1 MVNVIIILRTNT
13 HTHIDINQLKWT
25 CEMIHNMCEIWIS
38 IRFIGNDDD
47 DDDVY
52 PSIYSSI
59 LLLMFCLHSGWMSML
74 FFFSSFPW
82 FGFQIR
88 QFVYVW
94 YVCVWQKSKLKKKW
108 KKKSS
113 HTFIDRVSTNRIINL
128 LRFANT
134 LIYKHKFFQ
143 LHKKNICRVLV
154 NIYIYR
160 DSYRTCW
167 IDHSSS
173 SLG

>member
-94 YVCVWQKSKLKKKW
+94 YVCVWQKSKLKKNE
-108 KKKSS
+108 KKIITHLYWQSLDKPNNKPIEICK
-113 HTFIDRVSTNRIINL
+113 HTHIQTQIFSTS
-128 LRFANT
+128 
-134 LIYKHKFFQ
+134 Q
-143 LHKKNICRVLV
+143 KKYMSCPCK
-154 NIYIYR
+154 YIH
-160 DSYRTCW
+160 
-167 IDHSSS
+167 I
-173 SLG
+173 